1 MRARCETCGN
11 VGHVF
16 VTDDGDDEWSSEY
29 VDYRHAIAAAGF
41 WADEYDEDDDEYDGA
56 ITCGAW
62 VLSSKFP
69 GAATGYTCHSTDVT
83 RIDDG

>member
-16 VTDDGDDEWSSEY
+16 VSDDGDDEWSSEY
-29 VDYRHAIAAAGF
+29 VDYRHATAASGF
-41 WADEYDEDDDEYDGA
+41 WADEYDEDDEEEADGA

-62 VLSSKFP
+62 VVP
-69 GAATGYTCHSTDVT
+69 GYICHSTDVT
-83 RIDDG
+83 RLDDG